1 MIVYSQ
7 VKDYIIGGNNM
18 EIRKEINGFYEL
30 ADMVWSGA
38 VDTIKD
44 IQNANK
50 EDEFMNF
57 LEAVFCDEVPTDTE
71 VNDFIWFDRDY
82 IYENIGLTEN
92 GNLPEDELEENE
104 LTEDELAEALNNSI
118 DSLIV
123 SDDFDE
129 FCGDCDCE
137 KCICN
142 EICRSLADCEALFE
156 DYKNQVITIDEIK
169 EKIEGK
175 TDINIWR

>member
-1 MIVYSQ
+1 
-7 VKDYIIGGNNM
+7 M
-18 EIRKEINGFYEL
+18 EIRKEINGFNEL

-38 VDTIKD
+38 VDTIAD
-44 IQNANK
+44 IQNTNK
-50 EDEFMNF
+50 ETEFMNF
-57 LEAVFCDEVPTDTE
+57 LEMVFCDKVPTDTE
-71 VNDFIWFDRDY
+71 VNDFIWFERDY

-92 GNLPEDELEENE
+92 GELPEEEMAETLNE
-104 LTEDELAEALNNSI
+104 SI
-118 DSLIV
+118 DRLIV

-169 EKIEGK
+169 EKVEEETGM
-175 TDINIWR
+175 DVWE

>member
-1 MIVYSQ
+1 
-7 VKDYIIGGNNM
+7 M
-18 EIRKEINGFYEL
+18 EIRKEINDFYAL

-38 VDTIKD
+38 VDTITD

-57 LEAVFCDEVPTDTE
+57 LEAVFCDEVPTDTA
-71 VNDFIWFDRDY
+71 VNDFIWFERDY

-92 GNLPEDELEENE
+92 GELIEE
-104 LTEDELAEALNNSI
+104 TMAKALNDSI

-129 FCGDCDCE
+129 FCGDCGE
-137 KCICN
+137 CICDG
-142 EICRSLADCEALFE
+142 IGSTIGDCKAIFE
-156 DYKNQVITIDEIK
+156 DYKNQVITIDDIK
-169 EKIEGK
+169 ETWEEETG
-175 TDINIWR
+175 TNVW

>member
-1 MIVYSQ
+1 
-7 VKDYIIGGNNM
+7 M
-18 EIRKEINGFYEL
+18 EIRKEINGFNEL

-38 VDTIKD
+38 VDTIAD

-57 LEAVFCDEVPTDTE
+57 LEAIFCDEVPTDTE
-71 VNDFIWFDRDY
+71 VNDFIWFERDY

-92 GNLPEDELEENE
+92 GELPEDEMAETLNE
-104 LTEDELAEALNNSI
+104 SI
-118 DSLIV
+118 NRLIV

-169 EKIEGK
+169 ETWEEK
-175 TDINIWR
+175 TGMNIW

>member
-1 MIVYSQ
+1 
-7 VKDYIIGGNNM
+7 M
-18 EIRKEINGFYEL
+18 EIRKEINDFYAL

-38 VDTIKD
+38 VDTITG

-50 EDEFMNF
+50 ETEFMNF
-57 LEAVFCDEVPTDTE
+57 LEMVFCDEIPTDTA
-71 VNDFIWFDRDY
+71 VNDFICFERDY
-82 IYENIGLTEN
+82 IYENLGLTEN
-92 GNLPEDELEENE
+92 GELPEEEMAK
-104 LTEDELAEALNNSI
+104 TLNDSI

-156 DYKNQVITIDEIK
+156 DYKNQVITIDDIK
-169 EKIEGK
+169 ETWEEETGM
-175 TDINIWR
+175 DIWE

>member
-1 MIVYSQ
+1 
-7 VKDYIIGGNNM
+7 M
-18 EIRKEINGFYEL
+18 EIRKEINDFYAL

-38 VDTIKD
+38 FDTIAD

-71 VNDFIWFDRDY
+71 VNDFIWHDRDY

-92 GNLPEDELEENE
+92 GELPWND
-104 LTEDELAEALNNSI
+104 SI

-123 SDDFDE
+123 SDNFEE
-129 FCGDCDCE
+129 FCGDCDECMCN
-137 KCICN
+137 KIC
-142 EICRSLADCEALFE
+142 SSMDDCKALFE
-156 DYKNQVITIDEIK
+156 DYKNQVITIDDIK
-169 EKIEGK
+169 ETWEEETGM
-175 TDINIWR
+175 NVWR

>member
-1 MIVYSQ
+1 
-7 VKDYIIGGNNM
+7 M
-18 EIRKEINGFYEL
+18 EIRKEINDFYAL

-44 IQNANK
+44 IQNTNK

-57 LEAVFCDEVPTDTE
+57 LEAVFCDEVPTDTA
-71 VNDFIWFDRDY
+71 VNDFIWFERDY
-82 IYENIGLTEN
+82 IYENLGLTEN
-92 GNLPEDELEENE
+92 GELPEEESEEEMVETLNE
-104 LTEDELAEALNNSI
+104 SI
-118 DSLIV
+118 NRLIV

-156 DYKNQVITIDEIK
+156 DYKNQVITIDDIK
-169 EKIEGK
+169 ETWEEETGM
-175 TDINIWR
+175 NVW

>member
-1 MIVYSQ
+1 
-7 VKDYIIGGNNM
+7 M
-18 EIRKEINGFYEL
+18 EIRKEINDFYAL

-38 VDTIKD
+38 VDTIAD

-50 EDEFMNF
+50 ETEFMNF

-71 VNDFIWFDRDY
+71 VNDFIWFERDY
-82 IYENIGLTEN
+82 IYENLGLTEN
-92 GNLPEDELEENE
+92 GELPEDELEE
-104 LTEDELAEALNNSI
+104 TLNDSI

-156 DYKNQVITIDEIK
+156 DFKNQVITIDEIK
-169 EKIEGK
+169 ETWEEK
-175 TDINIWR
+175 TGMNVW

>member
-1 MIVYSQ
+1 
-7 VKDYIIGGNNM
+7 M

-38 VDTIKD
+38 VDTIAD

-57 LEAVFCDEVPTDTE
+57 LEMVFCDCEEVPTDTA
-71 VNDFIWFDRDY
+71 VNDFIWFERDY
-82 IYENIGLTEN
+82 IYESLGLTEN
-92 GNLPEDELEENE
+92 GELIEDEM
-104 LTEDELAEALNNSI
+104 AKALNDSI

-142 EICRSLADCEALFE
+142 EICRSLSDCEALFE
-156 DYKNQVITIDEIK
+156 DFKNQVITIDDIK
-169 EKIEGK
+169 ETWEEETGM
-175 TDINIWR
+175 NVW

>member
-1 MIVYSQ
+1 
-7 VKDYIIGGNNM
+7 M
-18 EIRKEINGFYEL
+18 EIRKEINDFYAL

-38 VDTIKD
+38 VDTITG

-50 EDEFMNF
+50 ETEFMNF

-71 VNDFIWFDRDY
+71 VNDFIWFERDY
-82 IYENIGLTEN
+82 IYENLGLTEN
-92 GNLPEDELEENE
+92 GELPEEEMAK
-104 LTEDELAEALNNSI
+104 TLNDSI

-156 DYKNQVITIDEIK
+156 DYKNQVITIDDIK
-169 EKIEGK
+169 EKVEEETGL
-175 TDINIWR
+175 DIWK

>member
-1 MIVYSQ
+1 
-7 VKDYIIGGNNM
+7 M
-18 EIRKEINGFYEL
+18 EIRKEINGFYAL

-57 LEAVFCDEVPTDTE
+57 LEMEFFEDIPTDTE
-71 VNDFIWFDRDY
+71 VNDFIWFERDR
-82 IYENIGLTEN
+82 IYEHLGLTEN
-92 GNLPEDELEENE
+92 GELPEDELEEILNE
-104 LTEDELAEALNNSI
+104 SI
-118 DSLIV
+118 NRLIV

-156 DYKNQVITIDEIK
+156 DYKNQVITIDDIK
-169 EKIEGK
+169 EKVEKETGL
-175 TDINIWR
+175 DIWK